1 MFCALGERDT
11 ERIREFVLLRCEH
24 LFPPVVHARQVRV
37 GTTHLAFKKLP
48 QVGNAAQRGA
58 AIIT

>member
-1 MFCALGERDT
+1 VNA

-24 LFPPVVHARQVRV
+24 LLTPVVHARQVRV
-37 GTTHLAFKKLP
+37 CTTHFAFKKLP